1 MQGTL
6 VWSLEGEDPT
16 CLEQLSLWSPSVPE
30 RMLHNERHNS
40 TEKPV
45 HREKEQTLSQ
55 SAKSQRNLCAATKT
69 QYHQK
74 IIKTTNI
81 FEKEL

>member
-16 CLEQLSLWSPSVPE
+16 YLEQLSLWSPSVPK
-30 RMLHNERHNS
+30 RVPHNERKDS
-40 TEKPV
+40 TEKPAD
-45 HREKEQTLSQ
+45 RKEEQTPSR
-55 SAKSQRNLCAATKT
+55 SAKARESLCVATKT

-74 IIKTTNI
+74 IIKSKYI

>member
-1 MQGTL
+1 
-6 VWSLEGEDPT
+6 
-16 CLEQLSLWSPSVPE
+16 
-30 RMLHNERHNS
+30 MLHNERHDS

-45 HREKEQTLSQ
+45 HREKEQTPSQ
-55 SAKSQRNLCAATKT
+55 SAKSQRNLCAATKI

-81 FEKEL
+81 FEKAIKIILISSYIDFFMILKFS